1 MEVRI
6 ESFGFADLL
15 YFAIGPEAGY
25 IKLKCRVDYFNNLVE
40 CHFQFKYVS

>member
-25 IKLKCRVDYFNNLVE
+25 IKLKCRVNYFNNLVE
-40 CHFQFKYVS
+40 RHFQF